1 MRVTTSR
8 KIHLFL
14 REKENEINEILHK
27 NESPKS
33 CTRESS
39 SNQQQPFRK

>member
-8 KIHLFL
+8 KIHLIL

-27 NESPKS
+27 SDSPRS

-39 SNQQQPFRK
+39 SNQQQSFRK